1 MDKENTGYQ
10 VIINYFGKQHISRK
24 YAEECDCNST
34 PPKLCLSREEPFEAW
49 NDVRCYNVDFYY
61 RLF

>member
-10 VIINYFGKQHISRK
+10 IIINYFGKQHISRK

-34 PPKLCLSREEPFEAW
+34 PQ
-49 NDVRCYNVDFYY
+49 NYV
-61 RLF
+61 